1 VGGPASIVF
10 HSGGRTSSS
19 LSDLVNGRTP
29 IDALALAGWVLRW
42 PPNQLEETPYR
53 GVEAELVTTP
63 VRPER
68 AADAG
73 APPSLAE
80 APAFLRRA
88 LDDAV
93 DVALKGVRRAAVM
106 TGGGLDSSV
115 MLGLTMRWAER
126 TGGSA
131 FAVSLDF
138 EAPGD
143 DRPHL
148 AAMER
153 HLRCEVVRVTPE
165 ECAPQIA
172 MLATGADA
180 APAYAAT
187 MPLEVEMLERARANG
202 AERLLSGAGGD
213 ELFGGEPRALADIVL
228 RGNPM
233 RAMRAARRLRGFGDP
248 RSPTWSWLVRPLIAR
263 AIPTPVRVWR
273 AQRHAPCDSPSWGG
287 PVLRAFLDEKR
298 RVLGVIHG
306 RPARTAQERFE
317 RIRDDDRRSILAWGR
332 QLEEHLTGVD
342 CWDPY
347 LDLEL
352 AASIARLPPEYLLMG
367 DRWRGLLREAAR
379 DLLPETVRERMDKAS
394 VEPALRR
401 FLDKAG
407 GFASLRPLAS
417 GRELASLGLVEER
430 AFEAAFDEFAATPED
445 GVSWVGLW
453 SALAV
458 EAFLRGRKT

>member
-10 HSGGRTSSS
+10 HRGDRSSSS
-19 LSDLVNGRTP
+19 LADLVDSRTP

-42 PPNQLEETPYR
+42 PPNRPDETMYR
-53 GVEAELVTTP
+53 GVDAELATSPLRRVHT
-63 VRPER
+63 
-68 AADAG
+68 G

-93 DVALKGVRRAAVM
+93 DVALQGVRRAAVM

-131 FAVSLDF
+131 FAVSLDY

-148 AAMER
+148 AALER
-153 HLRCEVVRVTPE
+153 HLDCEVIRVTPE

-172 MLATGADA
+172 MLAAGADA

-213 ELFGGEPRALADIVL
+213 ELFGGEPRALADVAMHGHPI
-228 RGNPM
+228 
-233 RAMRAARRLRGFGDP
+233 RAVRAARRINGFGRP
-248 RSPTWSWLVRPLIAR
+248 RSPTWSWVVRPLLAR
-263 AIPTPVRVWR
+263 TLPTAVRVWR
-273 AQRHAPCDSPSWGG
+273 ARRHAPCESPAWGG
-287 PVLRAFLDEKR
+287 PVVRSFLEEKR
-298 RVLGVIHG
+298 RLLGDVAG
-306 RPARTAQERFE
+306 RQPRTAEQRFE
-317 RIRDDDRRSILAWGR
+317 SIRDDDRRPVLAWGR
-332 QLEEHLTGVD
+332 QLEEQLTGVD

-347 LDLEL
+347 LDLDL
-352 AASIARLPPEYLLMG
+352 AAAIAFLPPEYLLSG

-379 DLLPETVRERMDKAS
+379 DLLPVTVRERMDKAS
-394 VEPALRR
+394 FEPALRR
-401 FLDKAG
+401 FVDAAG
-407 GFASLRPLAS
+407 GLEALRPLAS
-417 GRELASLGLVEER
+417 GRELASLGLVEPRELR
-430 AFEAAFDEFAATPED
+430 AAFDRFVTEPED

-458 EAFLRGRKT
+458 EAFLRGRAT